1 MLKKK
6 IANMAAI
13 TLGGNPINTS
23 GELPK
28 VGSKAVDFKLVK
40 GDLSIATLADFAGSK
55 LVLNIFPSIDTGT
68 CAASVRKF
76 NEKASALEN
85 TKVLCISRDLPF
97 AQSRF
102 CGAEGLE
109 NVINFS
115 DFNTGAF
122 GKDYGL
128 EISDSV
134 LAGLHSRV
142 IIVIDENGVITHTEQ
157 VGEIA
162 NEPNYDAALAA
173 L

>member
-1 MLKKK
+1 
-6 IANMAAI
+6 MAKI

-28 VGSKAVDFKLVK
+28 TGSKATQFQLVK
-40 GDLSIATLADFAGSK
+40 TDLSVASLSDFAGSK

-68 CAASVRKF
+68 CATSVRTF
-76 NEKASALEN
+76 NAKASSLEN

-97 AQSRF
+97 AQKRF

-109 NVINFS
+109 NVINLS
-115 DFNTGAF
+115 DFKTGAF

-128 EISDSV
+128 EIVDGP

-142 IIVIDENGVITHTEQ
+142 VIIIDENGVVKYAEQ
-157 VGEIA
+157 VAEIA
-162 NEPNYDAALAA
+162 NEPNYEAALAT